1 MFRQVWQSLVLVML
15 LVACTNPQLPFSKNL
30 PSAGESQPT
39 VHPPWDALVQAAP
52 GAENDLDLETLN
64 GPQQAAV
71 TPLPAVEPLP
81 LPEVAAAPE
90 GVEKPKPPP
99 AKDAV
104 TIRYVA
110 VPMVKGATGS
120 GNAELTGAMR
130 QVLADAGWPVLEKPQ
145 DDAILIIGRVSMAKP
160 SGDSQLV
167 KLTWI
172 AQTPKGKKLGEIA
185 QENAV
190 PAGSLDN
197 LWGENA
203 GFAAEAAAEGIFKL
217 IQQFR

>member
-15 LVACTNPQLPFSKNL
+15 LVACTNPKLPFSKDL
-30 PSAGESQPT
+30 PSAGEAQSS

-64 GPQQAAV
+64 GPQQTAV
-71 TPLPAVEPLP
+71 TPPPVVEPQP

-90 GVEKPKPPP
+90 VVEKQKSPP

-145 DDAILIIGRVSMAKP
+145 ADAIIIIGRVSMAKP

>member
-1 MFRQVWQSLVLVML
+1 MLKQVWQSLVVALL

-30 PSAGESQPT
+30 PSAGESQPSIN
-39 VHPPWDALVQAAP
+39 PPWDALVQAAP
-52 GAENDLDLETLN
+52 GAENELDLETLD
-64 GPQQAAV
+64 GPQQAVA
-71 TPLPAVEPLP
+71 TPPPAAEPP
-81 LPEVAAAPE
+81 PIPEIAAPPE
-90 GVEKPKPPP
+90 IAEKQKSPP

-104 TIRYVA
+104 AIRFVA
-110 VPMVKGATGS
+110 VPMVKGAKGS
-120 GNAELTGAMR
+120 GNAELTGVMR

-145 DDAILIIGRVSMAKP
+145 ADALLIIGQVSMAPP
-160 SGDSQLV
+160 SGASQVV
-167 KLTWI
+167 KITWT

-203 GFAAEAAAEGIFKL
+203 GYAAEAAAEGIFKL

>member
-1 MFRQVWQSLVLVML
+1 MLRQVWQCLVLAML
-15 LVACTNPQLPFSKNL
+15 LVACTSPQLPFSKNL
-30 PSAGESQPT
+30 LSAGASQPS
-39 VHPPWDALVQAAP
+39 VHPPWDALVQATP
-52 GAENDLDLETLN
+52 GAENELDLETLN
-64 GPQQAAV
+64 GPQQVAV
-71 TPLPAVEPLP
+71 TPSPVVEPQALPEIAAPPQVAVEQ
-81 LPEVAAAPE
+81 
-90 GVEKPKPPP
+90 KPPP

-110 VPMVKGATGS
+110 VPMVKGANGS

-145 DDAILIIGRVSMAKP
+145 ADAILIIGRVAMAKP
-160 SGDSQLV
+160 VGESQLV

-172 AQTPKGKKLGEIA
+172 AQTPLGKKLGEIA

-203 GFAAEAAAEGIFKL
+203 GYAAEAAAEGIFKL

>member
-1 MFRQVWQSLVLVML
+1 MVSHVWQSLVLVLL

-30 PSAGESQPT
+30 PSVGESQPS
-39 VHPPWDALVQAAP
+39 VNPPWDALVQAAP
-52 GAENDLDLETLN
+52 GAENELDLETLN

-71 TPLPAVEPLP
+71 TPPPDAEPQALPEIAIPPAV
-81 LPEVAAAPE
+81 AA
-90 GVEKPKPPP
+90 KPKPPP

-110 VPMVKGATGS
+110 VPMVKGASGS

-145 DDAILIIGRVSMAKP
+145 ADAILIIGRVSMAKP
-160 SGDSQLV
+160 SGDNQLV
-167 KLTWI
+167 KLTWT
-172 AQTPKGKKLGEIA
+172 AETPKGKRLGEIA
-185 QENAV
+185 QENSV

-203 GFAAEAAAEGIFKL
+203 GYAAEAAAEGIFKL